1 MSKNIMDDLKS
12 LIDRNNLDSAQAENL
27 YFTFGPVLD
36 LALKVAADY
45 LDGEDLCLPSK
56 IESFVASLSAS
67 IVTTLVENYIT
78 FFQDLD
84 LPKEQ
89 ADHLRRAMYKN
100 ILTLQK
106 VGFSQVCED
115 KETE

>member
-1 MSKNIMDDLKS
+1 MSKNIMDELKA
-12 LIDRNNLDSAQAENL
+12 LIDRDNLTSAQVENL
-27 YFTFGPVLD
+27 SATFTPVLD
-36 LALKVAADY
+36 LALETAADY

-67 IVTTLVENYIT
+67 IVTTLVEGYIT

-115 KETE
+115 RENS